1 MNTTSR
7 GSLLVPRSD
16 ISRGRHE
23 GGQTDIQV
31 APATV
36 GNRKKTGSAL
46 TRAFVA
52 EWIRLSSKR
61 IWLIAL
67 SSTIVYSAVLTVV
80 MINTAPERSR
90 AGISIQSLGQSGGGT
105 LAVRTAVA
113 FTSVLILAV
122 FVGMSAGSFARGTWR
137 ASLLQQPRR
146 LTLAAGTFGARI
158 AISAIIVVVLFVA
171 GVVTA
176 YVIAPGQ
183 GIDTSSWLDAESLR
197 IAADDFLEVMVFVF
211 GWGLLG
217 TLIGILTRS
226 VAVGL
231 GVGILWAGP
240 IENVLGDNLS
250 FGSHWFPGLL
260 LRYVVAPETATVTGA
275 TLWLRLALYAVV
287 GVALVGLILHRRDVS
302 S

>member
-1 MNTTSR
+1 MSTSTSTR
-7 GSLLVPRSD
+7 TEVVQFSSPVRAKP
-16 ISRGRHE
+16 
-23 GGQTDIQV
+23 
-31 APATV
+31 APAL
-36 GNRKKTGSAL
+36 A
-46 TRAFVA
+46 RAFVA

-67 SSTIVYSAVLTVV
+67 SATVVYSAVLTVV
-80 MINTAPERSR
+80 MINTAPQRAP
-90 AGISIQSLGQSGGGT
+90 AGISIQALGESGGGT
-105 LAVRTAVA
+105 LAVRTAAA

-146 LTLAAGTFGARI
+146 LTLAVGTFGARI
-158 AISAIIVVVLFVA
+158 AIGAVIVAVLFVA
-171 GVVTA
+171 GMVTA
-176 YVIAPGQ
+176 YVVAPGQ
-183 GIDTSSWLDAESLR
+183 GIDTGSWLDDTSLR
-197 IAADDFLEVMVFVF
+197 MAVDDFLGVMVFVI
-211 GWGLLG
+211 GWALLG

-240 IENVLGDNLS
+240 IENVLGDNLT

-260 LRYVVAPETATVTGA
+260 LRYAVAPETATVTGA
-275 TLWLRLALYAVV
+275 TLALRLALYAVV
-287 GVALVGLILHRRDVS
+287 GVLLVGVILRRRDVS

>member
-1 MNTTSR
+1 MSTSTSTR
-7 GSLLVPRSD
+7 TGAPAAVTHLSEP
-16 ISRGRHE
+16 SRGRP
-23 GGQTDIQV
+23 T
-31 APATV
+31 PAL
-36 GNRKKTGSAL
+36 A
-46 TRAFVA
+46 RAFVA

-67 SSTIVYSAVLTVV
+67 SFTVIYSAVLTVV
-80 MINTAPERSR
+80 MINTAPERAP
-90 AGISIQSLGQSGGGT
+90 AGISIQALGESGGGT
-105 LAVRTAVA
+105 LAVRTAAA

-146 LTLAAGTFGARI
+146 LTLAVGTFGARI
-158 AISAIIVVVLFVA
+158 AIGAIIVAVLFVA
-171 GVVTA
+171 GMVTA
-176 YVIAPGQ
+176 YIVAPSQ
-183 GIDTSSWLDAESLR
+183 GIDTGSWLDTTSLR
-197 IAADDFLEVMVFVF
+197 MALDDFLEVMVFLI
-211 GWGLLG
+211 GWALLG

-275 TLWLRLALYAVV
+275 TLWLRLALYAVL
-287 GVALVGLILHRRDVS
+287 GVAVVAVILRRRDVS

>member
-1 MNTTSR
+1 
-7 GSLLVPRSD
+7 
-16 ISRGRHE
+16 
-23 GGQTDIQV
+23 
-31 APATV
+31 
-36 GNRKKTGSAL
+36 
-46 TRAFVA
+46 VA

-67 SSTIVYSAVLTVV
+67 SATVVYSAVLTVV
-80 MINTAPERSR
+80 MINTAPQRAP
-90 AGISIQSLGQSGGGT
+90 AGISIQALGESGGGT
-105 LAVRTAVA
+105 LAVRTAAA

-158 AISAIIVVVLFVA
+158 AISAVIVAVLFVA
-171 GVVTA
+171 GLVTA
-176 YVIAPGQ
+176 YIMAPGQ
-183 GIDTSSWLDAESLR
+183 GIDTGSWLDGTSLR
-197 IAADDFLEVMVFVF
+197 MAADDFLGVMVFVI

-260 LRYVVAPETATVTGA
+260 LRYVIAPETATVTGVSLA
-275 TLWLRLALYAVV
+275 LRLVLYGVV
-287 GVALVGLILHRRDVS
+287 GVALVGFILRRRDVS
-302 S
+302 N